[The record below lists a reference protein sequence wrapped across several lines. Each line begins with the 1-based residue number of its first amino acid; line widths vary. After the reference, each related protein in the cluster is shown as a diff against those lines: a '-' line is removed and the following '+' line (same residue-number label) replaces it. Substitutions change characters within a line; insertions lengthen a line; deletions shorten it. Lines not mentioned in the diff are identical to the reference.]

1 MIEDNAEGRLTLKN
15 YTGKELVG
23 LIQSHWQEVSTPG
36 HETAIYL
43 YRVRDLSFVRSCET
57 LKAFNLS
64 VSEFDILAT
73 LRRSPKPY
81 ILTPSELQRSLLI
94 TSGGLTKLLYQLEEE
109 GLISRSMHA
118 KDKRSKLVHLSTQGK
133 RKVELAMA
141 AIQQTLQSWLEEAY
155 SQQELEQLQH
165 LLSKAAAVLEKV

>member
-1 MIEDNAEGRLTLKN
+1 MKN
-15 YTGKELVG
+15 YTGKDIVG
-23 LIQSHWQEVSTPG
+23 QIKAHWSEVSTPA

-43 YRVRDLSFVRSCET
+43 YRVRDMSFVRSCET
-57 LKAFNLS
+57 LTNFDLS

-94 TSGGLTKLLYQLEEE
+94 TSGGLTKLLYQLEED

-133 RKVELAMA
+133 QKVELAMA
-141 AIQQTLQSWLEEAY
+141 AIQQTLKSWINEAF
-155 SQQELEQLQH
+155 SEQELEQLQY
-165 LLSKAAAVLEKV
+165 LLSKAAAVHERE